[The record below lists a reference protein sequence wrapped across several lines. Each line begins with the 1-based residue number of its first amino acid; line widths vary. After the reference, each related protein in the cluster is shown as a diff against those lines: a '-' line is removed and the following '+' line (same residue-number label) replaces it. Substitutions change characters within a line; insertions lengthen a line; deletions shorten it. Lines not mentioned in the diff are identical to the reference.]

1 MTREFPFT
9 ETLFLIFTE
18 NRILMATQA
27 IWKDKYVDLG
37 SGSPLNYRI
46 MVGSNVIYSG
56 KAFKRPNAS
65 SNIIRIN
72 DICAD
77 YLENVLPTLSAAQF
91 TALGDVSFVTQSQSG
106 STWTNKDTTTF
117 INDWSYD
124 YDYDVETDGMSF
136 PINGQIDGR
145 QLLLFTAYNAS
156 QVQATFHYADG
167 TSSFQII
174 PIEITDDYDPSFNLD
189 FARSL
194 RGPMSGTAVIDL
206 SNKVDLVSVEIDGH
220 IYEVVGSCAKY
231 ALYYINA
238 YGGWDSLLIEGVTSE
253 ADNVKRY
260 SREYDYDNTNATN
273 RGTENYLNEIDKT
286 YSLNTGWMS
295 EESSLRM
302 HHLLNSTMVYMYD
315 FAKAKMI
322 PVVVTNTTTQYKT
335 FKSNQGQALNYTIEV
350 SVAQSRIRR

>member
-1 MTREFPFT
+1 
-9 ETLFLIFTE
+9 
-18 NRILMATQA
+18 MATQA
-27 IWKDKYVDLG
+27 IWKDKYVTLG
-37 SGSPLNYRI
+37 NGSPLNYRI
-46 MVGSNVIYSG
+46 KVGNNVIYSG
-56 KAFKRPNAS
+56 KAFKRPNATD
-65 SNIIRIN
+65 NIIRIN

-91 TALGDVSFVTQSQSG
+91 TALGEVAFETQVQSS
-106 STWTNKDTTTF
+106 STWTTKDTTTF

-124 YDYDVETDGMSF
+124 YDHDVETDGMSF
-136 PINGQIDGR
+136 PINGHLDGR

-156 QVQATFHYADG
+156 QVEATFHYADG

-206 SNKVDLVSVEIDGH
+206 SNKVDLVSVEIDGMT
-220 IYEVVGSCAKY
+220 YEVVGSCAKY

-253 ADNVKRY
+253 TDNVTRHN
-260 SREYDYDNTNATN
+260 REHDYDNTNATN

-286 YSLNTGWMS
+286 YSINTGWMS

-322 PVVVTNTTTQYKT
+322 PVVVNNTTTQYKT

-350 SVAQSRIRR
+350 SVAHSRIRR